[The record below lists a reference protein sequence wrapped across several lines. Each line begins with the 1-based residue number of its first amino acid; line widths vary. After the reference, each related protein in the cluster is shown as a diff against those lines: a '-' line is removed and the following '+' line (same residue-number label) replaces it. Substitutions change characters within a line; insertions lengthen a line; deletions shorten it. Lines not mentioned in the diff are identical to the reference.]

1 MSSLFRELH
10 RQPSVD
16 HTQSWHRAE
25 PDATEEEAA
34 LWEHQVAWSAT
45 QKYPIE
51 PQESETRNSAI
62 LDASPDAVITIDRD
76 NRVLD
81 FNQAA
86 HKILGWPSP
95 RSVRGPWPQLVLAP
109 IDDNDIHHVRPDSTI
124 EVSGLKVGRRI
135 EVMAQRADGS
145 QFPAEITVRPIRL
158 ATRTV
163 YAVWMRDITEQRRL
177 ENQLWRSQK
186 MEAVGRL
193 AGGVA
198 HDFNNLLTVITG
210 YSDLVVA
217 SLSESDP
224 RRKNV
229 EEILKAADRAAS
241 LTRQLLAFSRRQ
253 VLAPQPLDLNG
264 VVLNLDKMLRRLI
277 GEDIEVSNLLSTD
290 LWTVKADP
298 GQIEQVLVNLA
309 VNARD
314 AMPEGG
320 KLTIETANAIV
331 DAQTGRQYEPPM
343 PAGNYVMLAVSDDG
357 CGMDQETQ
365 NLIFEPFFTTKEE
378 GKGTGLGLS
387 TVYGIIKQSGGFIW
401 VQSEPEH
408 GTSFKIYLP
417 RIQHNEEIHSSAPS
431 HKRPPAK
438 GTETLLVVEDEHAVG
453 ELVRGVLESAG
464 YTVLLASRGEEA
476 IQVASARRNAIDLL
490 LTDVVMPQMGG
501 REVAK
506 AVEKIDPKIKIVY
519 MSGYA
524 EKVIV
529 HQGILEP
536 GAVLIQK
543 PFTPDTLIRKIREVL
558 DKPRGQK
565 PKI

>member
-1 MSSLFRELH
+1 MNSLFKESH
-10 RQPSVD
+10 WQQSGGQA
-16 HTQSWHRAE
+16 QSWHRVTS
-25 PDATEEEAA
+25 DAMEGELAPWETEIPGTASEE
-34 LWEHQVAWSAT
+34 
-45 QKYPIE
+45 YPIRTL
-51 PQESETRNSAI
+51 ESETRRAAI
-62 LDASPDAVITIDRD
+62 LDASPDAIITIDAD

-81 FNQAA
+81 FNSAA
-86 HKILGWPSP
+86 QKVLGWPSLG
-95 RSVRGPWPQLVLAP
+95 SFRGPWPHLVLAP
-109 IDDNDIHHVRPDSTI
+109 IDEKYSNHVMPTI
-124 EVSGLKVGRRI
+124 EVSGLDVGRRI
-135 EVMAQRADGS
+135 EVMAQRANGTE
-145 QFPAEITVRPIRL
+145 FPAEIIVRPIQLTAR
-158 ATRTV
+158 RV
-163 YAVWMRDITEQRRL
+163 YVIWMRDITEQRRL

-210 YSDLVVA
+210 YSDLVLA
-217 SLSESDP
+217 SLSGSDP

-229 EEILKAADRAAS
+229 EEILKAGERAAS

-253 VLAPQPLDLNG
+253 VLTPQPLDLNG

-277 GEDIEVSNLLSTD
+277 GEDIEVLNVLHPD
-290 LWTVKADP
+290 LGTVKADP
-298 GQIEQVLVNLA
+298 GQVEQVLVNLA

-320 KLTIETANAIV
+320 RLIIETANASI
-331 DAQTGRQYEPPM
+331 DSQTARHYDPPM
-343 PAGNYVMLAVSDDG
+343 PPGDYVMLAVSDDG

-387 TVYGIIKQSGGFIW
+387 TVYGIVKQSGGFIW
-401 VQSEPEH
+401 VQSERGH

-417 RIQHNEEIHSSAPS
+417 RIQNKEERHSSASSQEKPL
-431 HKRPPAK
+431 AK
-438 GTETLLVVEDEHAVG
+438 GTETLLVVEDECAVR

-476 IQVASARRNAIDLL
+476 IQVASTHRNPIDLL

-501 REVAK
+501 RELAK
-506 AVEKIDPKIKIVY
+506 AVEKIDSKIKVVY

-524 EKVIV
+524 EKAIV

-543 PFTPDTLIRKIREVL
+543 PFTPATLIRKIREVL
-558 DKPRGQK
+558 DNPRN
-565 PKI
+565 